1 MLSHQMVRLAG
12 QELQQELA
20 LQRERLEGFRSLSPA
35 LRVRS
40 SDAIDKCFHL
50 TSLKRIARRVD
61 LGAKDV
67 NTIQWY
73 QYIYIYISLA

>member
-50 TSLKRIARRVD
+50 TSLKRIAGRVD
-61 LGAKDV
+61 LGAKHSM
-67 NTIQWY
+67 TS
-73 QYIYIYISLA
+73 IYIYISIA

>member
-40 SDAIDKCFHL
+40 SD
-50 TSLKRIARRVD
+50 TSIWTQFNDINRLVLPPNLILYNVFMGRWQA
-61 LGAKDV
+61 
-67 NTIQWY
+67 
-73 QYIYIYISLA
+73 S